1 MIWTMALAL
10 TTWGTA
16 NLVYD
21 LNGNNGGINLCG
33 YVSQSPSM
41 LKDPFGLQPNF
52 PSPNPPCQ
60 NLRGRDG
67 KCSHWNSAVVESL
80 MWKLI
85 EAGKVR
91 LLSDAEK
98 HELQKL
104 SICIAE
110 NDARIL
116 HMERNDEA

>member
-1 MIWTMALAL
+1 
-10 TTWGTA
+10 
-16 NLVYD
+16 
-21 LNGNNGGINLCG
+21 
-33 YVSQSPSM
+33 
-41 LKDPFGLQPNF
+41 
-52 PSPNPPCQ
+52 
-60 NLRGRDG
+60 
-67 KCSHWNSAVVESL
+67 

-110 NDARIL
+110 NDTRIL